1 MADDTAW
8 GVSRDSLDPRL
19 VASHGVVA
27 NTGGRV
33 PDTCALAYDT
43 TQRLLAVAFADG
55 AVKLYGGAGLE
66 ATLVARV
73 DSDDS
78 DCGPVLLAFLPSSP
92 LLVHVTPGPPCEV
105 HVWNCRTCAKV
116 TTCLWPAS
124 DAVSALATLPP
135 PWPVALFAS
144 SDGDASLNAAG
155 VTAAWGVELRDW
167 RLQCGF
173 GGANTAEQTAGRVV
187 SVDTIS
193 HNNKGGQLLALSATD
208 EGCLCVCDVQGKKV
222 VSRTAAGECLLFA
235 AYASSTAAVTVHN
248 VSGGTGTPLLR
259 LWQLSGVDLVMVAE
273 MALPDST
280 HGCAVTAVACARH
293 SHGAHI
299 FMACDLGML
308 FLCRIMTSSSGGG
321 CSVAPPVELDVA
333 ASSPQHIA
341 LLGSTLAHLT
351 VATVDAATGATCTL
365 LAVMTA
371 PGGCQAVQLHCAALA
386 TPQPLVAITP
396 ALPLDA
402 QLRSEITAATVHA
415 EEVVSPLLA
424 HLLAQLDAPSA
435 AQHTVVAVAE
445 APAEPHRAMVT
456 CHVDGTVTVWDASAA
471 ALVPVATARTAD
483 RSAVACAALCPAS
496 ALLVTALTRGSVTLH
511 GVDTPSCDV
520 VAEAHTGAAGVTCV
534 ALATGGIGLVAV
546 GHDTGD
552 IIVFSLPDLQ
562 PCGQLSAD
570 DGAVTQLQFC
580 PGYDSAAGLLLVL
593 RNSGA
598 VTVAH
603 CSASTGCRVVAAG
616 DVPSDGP
623 SSKKRVSL
631 FASKASTQAA
641 AASALSHAVG
651 LIALDASGG
660 PCAAVQGAMP
670 GIFPRQPLPLPL
682 GGDGDDVSDGEDDAG
697 DAALK
702 ALLASSG
709 GAAAGGLPPTR
720 VVVFTANGAHA
731 LDLPPFDAADASPLR
746 LVLQATQFL
755 EHGAPR
761 IMAAGCC
768 VAVGGTAAV
777 LLDAACVLHIWD
789 AATLAPV
796 MTAPLAG
803 SLPGALCERVQASQ
817 PECSADGD
825 GTETA
830 SLPSIFAIGRDGHA
844 VACWG
849 VTSASSP
856 LGGCDALVRL
866 ELADEFC
873 VPHPPPEYPPVNS
886 LWSSA
891 RDAATSSPGAAAPPP
906 ADDADGPRSSGAAG
920 RLLNTFAGLKAGVA
934 RAAEKGKEKL
944 MQALAEPGSAAPGP
958 GDWESVFPPMPVA
971 TLVTSSAVT
980 SPKVQP
986 AANSREDR
994 AALLGDDGGGAPR
1007 MRSAEEI
1014 KAKYGRH
1021 AEVGEVSG
1029 TMGEN
1034 LDKLRERGQKLS
1046 NIQDKTA
1053 AMEAEAQQ
1061 FAENARKLKEMQGVK
1076 GLFRW

>member
-124 DAVSALATLPP
+124 DAVSALCTLPP

-144 SDGDASLNAAG
+144 SDGDASLTAAG
-155 VTAAWGVELRDW
+155 VTAAWGLELRDW

-187 SVDTIS
+187 SVDTIA
-193 HNNKGGQLLALSATD
+193 HKGGQLLGLSASD
-208 EGCLCVCDVQGKKV
+208 EGALCVCDIQGQKV
-222 VSRTAAGECLLFA
+222 VTRTAAGECLLFA
-235 AYASSTAAVTVHN
+235 TFASSTAAVTVHN
-248 VSGGTGTPLLR
+248 VSGGSGTPLLR
-259 LWQLSGVDLVMVAE
+259 LWQLSGVDLVMVVE
-273 MALPDST
+273 LALPEST
-280 HGCAVTAVACARH
+280 HGATLTAVACARH

-308 FLCRIMTSSSGGG
+308 FLCRVMTSSSGGG
-321 CSVAPPVELDVA
+321 CSVAPPVELAVA
-333 ASSPQHIA
+333 ESAPRHMA
-341 LLGSTLAHLT
+341 LLGTSLAHLT
-351 VATVDAATGATCTL
+351 VATTDAATGATCTL

-371 PGGCQAVQLHCAALA
+371 PGECRAVQLLCTALA
-386 TPQPLVAITP
+386 TPQPLVAVT
-396 ALPLDA
+396 ASLPLDTE
-402 QLRSEITAATVHA
+402 LRSEITAATVHA
-415 EEVVSPLLA
+415 EEVVSPLLV
-424 HLLAQLDAPSA
+424 HLHAQLDAPSA
-435 AQHTVVAVAE
+435 AQNTVLAVAE

-456 CHVDGTVTVWDASAA
+456 CHVDGAVTVWDASAA
-471 ALVPVATARTAD
+471 ALLPVATARTAD
-483 RSAVACAALCPAS
+483 SGAVACAALCPAS
-496 ALLVTALTRGSVTLH
+496 ALLVAARVSGSVTLH
-511 GVDTPSCDV
+511 AVDTPSCDV
-520 VAEAHTGAAGVTCV
+520 VAEAQTGAAGVTCI
-534 ALATGGIGLVAV
+534 ALATGGVGLVAV

-552 IIVFSLPDLQ
+552 VIVFSLPDLQ
-562 PCGQLSAD
+562 RCGQLSAD
-570 DGAVTQLQFC
+570 GGAVTQLQFC
-580 PGYDSAAGLLLVL
+580 PGCDSATALLLML
-593 RNSGA
+593 RSSGA
-598 VTVAH
+598 VTIAH
-603 CSASTGCRVVAAG
+603 CSAATGCRVVATG
-616 DVPSDGP
+616 DAPSDGP
-623 SSKKRVSL
+623 SSKKRGSL
-631 FASKASTQAA
+631 FASKASTQSAA
-641 AASALSHAVG
+641 AAALSHAVA

-660 PCAAVQGAMP
+660 PCACVQAAIP
-670 GIFPRQPLPLPL
+670 GHFPRQPLPLPA
-682 GGDGDDVSDGEDDAG
+682 GGDGDDVSDGEDDSG

-720 VVVFTANGAHA
+720 LVVFTATGAHA
-731 LDLPPFDAADASPLR
+731 LDVPPFDAADASPLR
-746 LVLQATQFL
+746 LVPQATQCL
-755 EHGAPR
+755 ERGAPR

-777 LLDAACVLHIWD
+777 LLDAACVIHIWD

-803 SLPGALCERVQASQ
+803 SLPGALCERVQACQ

-825 GTETA
+825 GTEIA
-830 SLPSIFAIGRDGHA
+830 ILPSIFAIGRDGHS

-849 VTSASSP
+849 ATSSSSP

-891 RDAATSSPGAAAPPP
+891 RDAATSSCVAAPPP

-944 MQALAEPGSAAPGP
+944 MQALAEPGSAASGP
-958 GDWESVFPPMPVA
+958 GAWEAVFPPMPVA

-980 SPKVQP
+980 SPKVHP
-986 AANSREDR
+986 ATNSREDR
-994 AALLGDDGGGAPR
+994 AALLGEESGDAPR

-1014 KAKYGRH
+1014 KAKYGRNV
-1021 AEVGEVSG
+1021 EVGEVSG

-1046 NIQDKTA
+1046 NIQDRTA

-1061 FAENARKLKEMQGVK
+1061 FAENARKLTEMQGLK